1 MKTRRRFLGALV
13 ASVMAIGFLPARA
26 VLGADPETYN
36 VWIGGKQVTSE
47 NMGDVLG
54 DGTGSVKYDP
64 ETSTLTLDDP
74 ALTTSTHESGAQIYA
89 ISVDLTIKGNAG
101 IDTGSKYAILV
112 ESGKDA
118 ENNDIG
124 GSLTI
129 DTENLDVKG
138 EETAIKVQKNISIT
152 GKVKTVGGTRYGIYS
167 PQGGVTINGTV
178 NASAP
183 EEAIF
188 TQGSA
193 AGVKVAGGT
202 LISEEGGISAFEG
215 IDLEGGFVDVRNPNS
230 YALSAYGNIRIE
242 SGITGVFLEAASDSQ
257 VVSSYAGA
265 IEISED
271 LLIKEP
277 VNGRLDEANKKI
289 LNEEGVA
296 VSYAM
301 IVPKKVTVT
310 WKSGIGS
317 GEDIVEVVD
326 YDAEVLYK
334 QMPATWTEPEGMHFD
349 GWYYAEEN
357 HYEYCAGGWVE
368 GLLKFHAYGDA
379 TMTARYRYWITG
391 WEDTGDNGVYMPFGC
406 IAQERGILKEGGDV
420 HFDAGEHLP
429 IEICLQKGFVLK
441 DNKLEIVSAKS
452 GEVLATVT
460 VVGHDYEKYTCFY
473 TECDM
478 PDEDVTLRFATKN
491 ASGITVKYEVT
502 DGADGSWDPESGED
516 FKLTVHR
523 DPDDEN
529 CIYYFE
535 SVTMDGTEM
544 VKGVDY
550 TAESGSTKITI
561 KASALASLADGS
573 HDISVNF
580 TDGKAAATFT
590 VGKKTAGSGKT
601 QPVDNSTTNSVNN
614 TGSGAANTSPAPAN
628 TPDTNT
634 VTNDTNTTTDGSN
647 NAVNNT
653 PVNNNSSAGNKKNTT
668 TGKIAKTG
676 DTGRTL
682 IPLALVFLAISG
694 GAVVILLVRNRK
706 PKTEYDKL
714 KHIVK
719 RV

>member
-13 ASVMAIGFLPARA
+13 ASAMAIGLLPARA

-54 DGTGSVKYDP
+54 SGSGSVKYDP
-64 ETSTLTLDDP
+64 ATSTLTLDKP
-74 ALTTSTHESGAQIYA
+74 AFSKSTHESGAQIYA
-89 ISVDLTIKGNAG
+89 EGVNLTIRGTAG
-101 IDTGSKYAILV
+101 IDEGDDCAICIKGGNLTVETEDLKATG
-112 ESGKDA
+112 
-118 ENNDIG
+118 ND
-124 GSLTI
+124 
-129 DTENLDVKG
+129 
-138 EETAIKVQKNISIT
+138 TAIFAEKDIT
-152 GKVKTVGGTRYGIYS
+152 FNGNVYLQSKIGTD
-167 PQGGVTINGTV
+167 
-178 NASAP
+178 
-183 EEAIF
+183 
-188 TQGSA
+188 
-193 AGVKVAGGT
+193 
-202 LISEEGGISAFEG
+202 LIS
-215 IDLEGGFVDVRNPNS
+215 VPN
-230 YALSAYGNIRIE
+230 GK
-242 SGITGVFLEAASDSQ
+242 
-257 VVSSYAGA
+257 
-265 IEISED
+265 IEISD
-271 LLIKEP
+271 DFKIWQPKE
-277 VNGRLDEANKKI
+277 GKLDDAKKKI
-289 LNEEGVA
+289 LDKDGLPTY
-296 VSYAM
+296 YAM
-301 IVPKKVTVT
+301 IVPKKVNVT
-310 WKSGIGS
+310 WKAGAGN
-317 GEDIVEVVD
+317 GTDIVENADFGSDV
-326 YDAEVLYK
+326 YYK
-334 QMPATWTEPEGMHFD
+334 KFPSDWTEPEGMHFD

-368 GLLKFHAYGDA
+368 GLLKFGAYGDA
-379 TMTARYRYWITG
+379 TMTARYKYWITG

-441 DNKLEIVSAKS
+441 DNKVEIVSAKS
-452 GEVLATVT
+452 GEVLATVS
-460 VVGHDYEKYTCFY
+460 VIGHDYEKYTCFY

-491 ASGITVKYEVT
+491 QSGVTVKYEVT
-502 DGADGSWDPESGED
+502 DGTGGSWDPESGED

-535 SVTMDGTEM
+535 SVTLDGTEL
-544 VKGVDY
+544 VKDVDY
-550 TAESGSTKITI
+550 TAEAGSTKITV

-580 TDGKAAATFT
+580 TDGKAPVTFS

-614 TGSGAANTSPAPAN
+614 TGSNAANTSPAPAN

>member
-13 ASVMAIGFLPARA
+13 ASAMAIGLLPARA

-47 NMGDVLG
+47 NMDDVLG
-54 DGTGSVKYDP
+54 SGSGSVKYDP
-64 ETSTLTLDDP
+64 ATSTLTLDKP
-74 ALTTSTHESGAQIYA
+74 AFSKSTHESGAQIYA
-89 ISVDLTIKGNAG
+89 EGVNLTIRGTAGIEEGDDCAICIKGGNLTVETEDLKATGNDTAIFAEKDITFNGNVYLQSKIGTDLISVPN
-101 IDTGSKYAILV
+101 
-112 ESGKDA
+112 GK
-118 ENNDIG
+118 
-124 GSLTI
+124 
-129 DTENLDVKG
+129 
-138 EETAIKVQKNISIT
+138 
-152 GKVKTVGGTRYGIYS
+152 
-167 PQGGVTINGTV
+167 
-178 NASAP
+178 
-183 EEAIF
+183 
-188 TQGSA
+188 
-193 AGVKVAGGT
+193 
-202 LISEEGGISAFEG
+202 
-215 IDLEGGFVDVRNPNS
+215 
-230 YALSAYGNIRIE
+230 
-242 SGITGVFLEAASDSQ
+242 
-257 VVSSYAGA
+257 
-265 IEISED
+265 IEISD
-271 LLIKEP
+271 DFKIWQPKE
-277 VNGRLDEANKKI
+277 GKLDDAKKKI
-289 LNEEGVA
+289 LDKDGLPTY
-296 VSYAM
+296 YAM
-301 IVPKKVTVT
+301 IVPKKVNVI
-310 WKSGIGS
+310 WKAGAGN
-317 GEDIVEVVD
+317 GTDIVENADFGSDV
-326 YDAEVLYK
+326 YYK
-334 QMPATWTEPEGMHFD
+334 KFPSDWTEPEGMHFD

-368 GLLKFHAYGDA
+368 GLLKFGAYGDA
-379 TMTARYRYWITG
+379 TMTARYKYWITG

-441 DNKLEIVSAKS
+441 DNKVEIVSAKS
-452 GEVLATVT
+452 GEVLATVS
-460 VVGHDYEKYTCFY
+460 VIGHDYEKYTCFY

-491 ASGITVKYEVT
+491 QSGVTVKYEVT
-502 DGADGSWDPESGED
+502 DSTGGSWDPESGED

-535 SVTMDGTEM
+535 SVTLDGTEL
-544 VKGVDY
+544 VKDVDY
-550 TAESGSTKITI
+550 TAEAGSTKITV

-580 TDGKAAATFT
+580 TDGKAPVTFS
-590 VGKKTAGSGKT
+590 VGKKTAGSTTPGTTPGNTSTTPGNPATTPDSGKT

-614 TGSGAANTSPAPAN
+614 TGSGAANTSPAPVN
-628 TPDTNT
+628 TP
-634 VTNDTNTTTDGSN
+634 DTNTTTDGSN

-653 PVNNNSSAGNKKNTT
+653 PVNNNGTVEKKKNTT

-694 GAVVILLVRNRK
+694 GAVVILLVRNRR
-706 PKTEYDKL
+706 PKNEYDKL